1 MNPAL
6 INLLSKQANCD
17 VTTPYGA
24 GILRNDI
31 EAKTGEYIS
40 INTIKR
46 MVGILEPGHSHRLHV
61 MNIVALYLGF
71 ASWRMLEAY
80 LERKISGFN
89 APNPFIDLES
99 LPENRLVGISWAPD
113 RRITLRHLEGK
124 VYRVEESINSKLQ
137 PGDLLTLSQAA
148 VGFPFYAG
156 RVERDGN
163 SLGSYTAASQKGI
176 SELSLIDTEE

>member
-24 GILRNDI
+24 SILRNDI

-71 ASWRMLEAY
+71 PSWGMLEAY
-80 LERKISGFN
+80 IERKISGFN
-89 APNPFIDLES
+89 APNPFVDLES
-99 LPENRLVGISWAPD
+99 LPKNQLVDISWAPD
-113 RRITLRHLEGK
+113 RKVTLRHLEGK
-124 VYRVEESINSKLQ
+124 VYRVEESTNSKLQ
-137 PGDLLTLSQAA
+137 PGDLLTLSQVA

-156 RVERDGN
+156 KVERDGN
-163 SLGSYTAASQKGI
+163 SLGSYTAAAQKGI
-176 SELSLIDTEE
+176 SELFLIRPEE